1 MLDTISKIKVDWPT
15 APLCSTTPSI
25 KEWEVN
31 QQRLDKRI
39 RISRH
44 TNKWIDKTTKGWAK
58 LGCTI
63 TLDYCRKRSKA
74 IWKSTGSGRL
84 DLLMWRILHLK
95 LPVRDITARWSDG
108 VPWCPWCR
116 CKRETIRH
124 ALWECKEIHPIWNQ
138 VSHILYECGVS
149 DKLNWKQALIGCKGR
164 MNPALYKTWHTIRA
178 YVLAA
183 IWEARNARVHTSVN
197 RISQF
202 SREKIKGMV
211 IEACKL
217 AESGTSKASKAT
229 AILLRKKVV
238 KLKK

>member
-1 MLDTISKIKVDWPT
+1 MGQAGVHNHLRLLQKEIK
-15 APLCSTTPSI
+15 SNM
-25 KEWEVN
+25 EVHRIRAT
-31 QQRLDKRI
+31 RLDV
-39 RISRH
+39 
-44 TNKWIDKTTKGWAK
+44 D
-58 LGCTI
+58 
-63 TLDYCRKRSKA
+63 D
-74 IWKSTGSGRL
+74 
-84 DLLMWRILHLK
+84 
-95 LPVRDITARWSDG
+95 
-108 VPWCPWCR
+108 
-116 CKRETIRH
+116 
-124 ALWECKEIHPIWNQ
+124 PIWNQ

-217 AESGTSKASKAT
+217 AEFGTSKASKAT

>member
-1 MLDTISKIKVDWPT
+1 
-15 APLCSTTPSI
+15 
-25 KEWEVN
+25 
-31 QQRLDKRI
+31 
-39 RISRH
+39 
-44 TNKWIDKTTKGWAK
+44 
-58 LGCTI
+58 
-63 TLDYCRKRSKA
+63 
-74 IWKSTGSGRL
+74 
-84 DLLMWRILHLK
+84 
-95 LPVRDITARWSDG
+95 
-108 VPWCPWCR
+108 
-116 CKRETIRH
+116 
-124 ALWECKEIHPIWNQ
+124 
-138 VSHILYECGVS
+138 
-149 DKLNWKQALIGCKGR
+149 